1 MTYSELGRWRK
12 VAPYVISGICILPW
26 FVVRSGSLAGA
37 KPADDVIVPL
47 LALVV
52 AYLYTGLGLRR
63 PLWKSEIEAHVGK
76 QIREAV
82 VDMLPADLAVSENER
97 KELLDREIFGQLTG
111 VFWEVVDSDEV
122 LRSQK
127 EHFYSNGILYST
139 SIDVFLI
146 CGFAGLLYECA
157 ALAWWRAEL
166 AYVGASFIALAV
178 ISIAFVMPS
187 RRKRHMAL
195 SAEQLRLLRRQH
207 SDFIADR
214 FRQIV
219 VNWRGE
225 GLLGRPR

>member
-12 VAPYVISGICILPW
+12 LAPYVISALCILPW

-37 KPADDVIVPL
+37 KPANDVVVPVI
-47 LALVV
+47 ALVV

-63 PLWKSEIEAHVGK
+63 PLWKKEVEAHVGK

-82 VDMLPADLAVSENER
+82 LGMLPADLAVTENER
-97 KELLDREIFGQLTG
+97 KELLDREIFGHLTG
-111 VFWEVVDSDEV
+111 VFWEAVDSDEV

-127 EHFYSNGILYST
+127 EHFYSNGIVYST

-146 CGFAGLLYECA
+146 CGFVGLLYEGV
-157 ALAWWRAEL
+157 ALALWRAEL
-166 AYVGASFIALAV
+166 AYVGASLIALAV

-219 VNWRGE
+219 VSWRRDR
-225 GLLGRPR
+225 LLGRPR